1 MRPSAARALA
11 CVFLAACTRAA
22 APVVP
27 EPCTLPPGPPPPGSS
42 SASSA
47 SEAPAAP
54 SQATPVAPA
63 YAVTDVDD
71 HMDVLDEAY
80 DRFFRRAQ
88 SAPFEATDWPHLR
101 ESAPRAAEA
110 ARALVVHARGPGWDV
125 LSLAVADASTAL
137 AAAVAAEPRDEEAIR
152 EHLET
157 VGAACSGCHDEYR

>member
-27 EPCTLPPGPPPPGSS
+27 EPCTLPPAPPPPGSS
-42 SASSA
+42 SAS
-47 SEAPAAP
+47 EAPSRAAP
-54 SQATPVAPA
+54 SQAAPA

-71 HMDVLDEAY
+71 HMDVLDDAY

-88 SAPFEATDWPHLR
+88 SAPFEPTDWPHLR

-110 ARALVVHARGPGWDV
+110 ARALVAHPRGPGWDV

-157 VGAACSGCHDEYR
+157 IGAACSGCHDEYR